1 MKLLVKLFTKTVKGR
16 YRVRWKSFGSLRVHD
31 KNYWKYRSIYHLAY
45 VFKPPLTDSFSY

>member
-31 KNYWKYRSIYHLAY
+31 KNYWKYRSIDILGNYEKLHKA
-45 VFKPPLTDSFSY
+45 